1 MLTPGIRNTLEGR
14 VFESTLVAKSL
25 PRTVLEAVLGHA
37 AKSLGGQCAAATEE
51 LSGPLAAF
59 VNKVVFES
67 YKVVDRDF
75 EALNDAGYSD
85 DAIVDITLAAAAGAA
100 MARLQKG
107 LAALGREV

>member
-37 AKSLGGQCAAATEE
+37 A
-51 LSGPLAAF
+51 
-59 VNKVVFES
+59 NKVVFES